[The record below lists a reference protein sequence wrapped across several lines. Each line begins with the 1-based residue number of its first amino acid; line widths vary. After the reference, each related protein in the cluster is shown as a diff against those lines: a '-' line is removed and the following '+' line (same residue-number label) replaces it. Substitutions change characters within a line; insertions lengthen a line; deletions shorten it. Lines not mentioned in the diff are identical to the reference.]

1 MSLDLRADE
10 ARMGWRDDR
19 VQIYGVVRVD
29 GVQPRA
35 CRAAVASLEV
45 FDDVSLRISVVV
57 VSPNP
62 IMS

>member
-1 MSLDLRADE
+1 
-10 ARMGWRDDR
+10 MGWRDDR

-45 FDDVSLRISVVV
+45 FDDVSLRTSVVV